1 MELQKHFTTQE
12 QSEKLL
18 AMGVPAESADCYYS
32 QTHRRVVTVDEEC
45 DKRELFKA
53 ITPCWSTGRLIE
65 IFNIVTPKQERF
77 LFWMNITKY
86 KILNYTGVFVEA
98 LQELKDHD
106 ALDLSKL
113 NELC

>member
-1 MELQKHFTTQE
+1 MELQKHYTTPE
-12 QSEKLL
+12 QSEQLL
-18 AMGVPAESADCYYS
+18 ALGLPADSADMYYS

-53 ITPCWSTGRLIE
+53 ITPRWSTGRIIE

-77 LFWMNITKY
+77 MFWMSITKY

-106 ALDLSKL
+106 ALDFSKL
-113 NELC
+113 ND